1 MIVDATRAMT
11 GVAALMLKR
20 QKTEAWH
27 DTKGSRDC
35 YHKRDKILDQI
46 IQIFLG

>member
-20 QKTEAWH
+20 QKWKLGMTQKGHEIGTTNV
-27 DTKGSRDC
+27 TK
-35 YHKRDKILDQI
+35 
-46 IQIFLG
+46 F